1 MFGLKSKLV
10 LALVSGTLGAFVQ
23 VVHAADMPTSPYG
36 TATTAA
42 AGRTVE
48 ITPMTKWVNVANGET
63 VTFIQGGNT
72 FTWHFDALPAV
83 TNFGLDR
90 IAPSTFGNVQ
100 ARVYVAPDP
109 TFLG

>member
-1 MFGLKSKLV
+1 
-10 LALVSGTLGAFVQ
+10 
-23 VVHAADMPTSPYG
+23 MPTSPYG

-63 VTFIQGGNT
+63 VTFIQGDNT

-83 TNFGLDR
+83 MNFGLVEHR
-90 IAPSTFGNVQ
+90 IAGRRFKQMHLLEHRQVEDL
-100 ARVYVAPDP
+100 VADGDA
-109 TFLG
+109 TRA